1 MNAIVMHKN
10 KMSSLSSSSSS
21 SSRSPLRVLRPARLA
36 VALALAT
43 ALAGCTLIPD
53 YQRPDAPV
61 DAAYPT
67 GAAYTMPD
75 GAAAKPASQ
84 AGVPTAD
91 IGWRDMFPDPLLQQL
106 VDLSLSNNR
115 DLRIAALNVQ
125 AAQAQYRIQRS
136 DILPTVG
143 VGATESAQRTPH
155 DLTSSGTAVTS
166 HTYQV
171 GASVSWELDLFGRI
185 RSLSEQA
192 LQTYLAQ
199 DETRNATQLTLVAEV
214 VNAYLSLRADQE
226 LLKLTEDTLKSQR
239 DSYDLTKQ
247 SYDGDVATALDL
259 SQAEVSVRTAERNQA
274 QYVRQVAQDMN
285 ALVLLLGNP
294 VPAEL
299 RAQLDAPGHLDDAL
313 VPTALPAGLPSDLLE
328 RRPDIRSAEHS
339 LLAANANIGAARAA
353 FFPTISLTGSAGT
366 ASATLGGLFKGGSGA
381 WSFAPQITTP
391 IFAGGSLLAGLDVA
405 KLQKQI
411 QVATYEQSIQTAFR
425 EVADAL
431 AGRGTLDQ
439 QIQAQQLLVAADQR
453 AYDLSQQRFR
463 QGVDSYLTVLDSQRS
478 LYDAQQVLVTTRLAR
493 LTNLVTLYKALGG
506 GWTDKTVQA
515 QAAAGEPSAPAQQ
528 VAR

>member
-1 MNAIVMHKN
+1 M
-10 KMSSLSSSSSS
+10 S
-21 SSRSPLRVLRPARLA
+21 SSRSFRPGRLA
-36 VALALAT
+36 VAVALAS

-53 YQRPDAPV
+53 YQRPAAPV

-67 GAAYTMPD
+67 GPAYDTPA

-84 AGVPTAD
+84 AGVATAN

-106 VDLSLSNNR
+106 IELSLSNNR

-125 AAQAQYRIQRS
+125 SAQAQYRIQRA
-136 DILPTVG
+136 DLLPTVG

-155 DLTSSGTAVTS
+155 DLTSSGKAVTS

-171 GASVSWELDLFGRI
+171 GASLSWELDLFGRI
-185 RSLSEQA
+185 RSLSEEA

-199 DETRNATQLTLVAEV
+199 DETRNATQLTLVSEV
-214 VNAYLSLRADQE
+214 ANAYLTLRADQE
-226 LLKLTEDTLKSQR
+226 LLKLTQDTLKSQR

-247 SYDGDVATALDL
+247 SYDNDVATALDL
-259 SQAEVSVRTAERNQA
+259 SQAEVSVRTAESNLA
-274 QYVRQVAQDMN
+274 QYSRQVAQDMN

-294 VPAEL
+294 LPDDV
-299 RAQLDAPGHLDDAL
+299 RAKLDTPGRLDDAL
-313 VPTALPAGLPSDLLE
+313 IPTALPAGLPSDLLE

-339 LLAANANIGAARAA
+339 LLAANADIGAARAA

-391 IFAGGSLLAGLDVA
+391 IFAGGSLRAELDVA

-411 QVATYEQSIQTAFR
+411 QVATYEQAIQSAFR

-439 QIQAQQLLVAADQR
+439 QIQAQQLLVQADQR
-453 AYDLSQQRFR
+453 AYDLSQQRYR
-463 QGVDSYLTVLDSQRS
+463 QGIDNYLTVLDSQRS
-478 LYDAQQVLVTTRLAR
+478 LYSAQQTLVTTRLTR

-515 QAAAGEPSAPAQQ
+515 QASAPEPRAAQ
-528 VAR
+528 